1 MVQLMHTCHLLCHF
15 YSRLV
20 LPFWYRLTEVVLE
33 TMPLNRCS
41 VVASSCLFVDTES
54 PVLSL
59 SQAVYSSRQPDVCV
73 TLCVMYIYMM
83 VSVSVHDVYLRDG
96 VSVSVQSHRCSHCH
110 KLFAHRGN
118 LMRHLALHDPTNAEY
133 QVVMILSTITIT
145 GTSCFFTV
153 THTHV

>member
-1 MVQLMHTCHLLCHF
+1 MHTCHLLCHF

-33 TMPLNRCS
+33 TMLLNRCS

-73 TLCVMYIYMM
+73 TLCVMYIYVM
-83 VSVSVHDVYLRDG
+83 VSVCRVTG
-96 VSVSVQSHRCSHCH
+96 
-110 KLFAHRGN
+110 
-118 LMRHLALHDPTNAEY
+118 ALT
-133 QVVMILSTITIT
+133 V
-145 GTSCFFTV
+145 TSCLLIVAT
-153 THTHV
+153 